1 MDDGSI
7 QITNARQFRQ
17 AFTKAGGDKDLL
29 KQAGHDVA
37 ETVANAGRATAPR
50 LTGRLAGT
58 VRGSGTVTGATVR
71 AGSAA
76 VPYANPIHW
85 GWFRRHIAPDP
96 WLSHAAQ
103 STQTAWLASY
113 EDAINQALTT
123 IAEEAQ

>member
-17 AFTKAGGDKDLL
+17 AFAKAGGDKDLL
-29 KQAGHDVA
+29 KQAGQDVA
-37 ETVANAGRATAPR
+37 QTVATAGKATAPR

-58 VRGSGTVTGATVR
+58 VRGSGTLTGATVR
-71 AGSAA
+71 AGSSA

-103 STQTAWLASY
+103 STQSTWLNAY
-113 EDAINQALTT
+113 ENAISQALIT